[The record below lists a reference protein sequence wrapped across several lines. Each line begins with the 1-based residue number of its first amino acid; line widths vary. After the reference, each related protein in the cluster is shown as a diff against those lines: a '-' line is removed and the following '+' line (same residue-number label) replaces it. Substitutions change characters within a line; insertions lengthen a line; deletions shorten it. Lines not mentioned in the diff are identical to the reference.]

1 MKLYQ
6 IHLKNRNEMRFLKAC
21 FKSNRLL
28 KQALVYEGTTD
39 ASFFEGWFED
49 ILIKQLK
56 KLRKCDAIVM
66 DNASFHNKENLTEIA
81 EEHGFKL
88 IFLPPFSPEYNPIE
102 HLWANLKKFL
112 RKNLRNYDSLDKA
125 IDAYFSS

>member
-1 MKLYQ
+1 MDKKV
-6 IHLKNRNEMRFLKAC
+6 IAP
-21 FKSNRLL
+21 
-28 KQALVYEGTTD
+28 LVYEGTTD

-125 IDAYFSS
+125 IDSYFSS